1 MRHGSTEASIGT
13 NVQSPIHCSKGI
25 LSGTVFSTQMCSLP
39 DDTDDDDDS
48 MLIIVHFQSLY
59 CGLCLMCGLYQRPT
73 HLGGNLAAPGLVLA
87 GGGAGY
93 IWILRAIPC
102 LPPDPSG
109 NPQFGIFFPR
119 LRAQLGGERGRRG
132 ETVVQGCRTLGDWWG
147 WVLLLQISENTCL
160 KSAQFCVSIRL
171 LFLFVCVIFCLNN
184 HIVTMLR
191 VQWKDFLRR
200 YWIITNSDQ
209 PLADCLSD
217 ISLFGYKC
225 WLDPG
230 QAHCHWGPGLSALSW
245 SPDPLESVLFWDRGE
260 VFSPVRL
267 GSGGIRPSFI
277 RFFCFILRFWN
288 QIFTWKATRVSKNIL
303 DQFYAHL
310 FLSHSERRVLG
321 NIYLSFIQLKR
332 RCNLY
337 PSRPRQIFIK
347 VKFLLEFC

>member
-59 CGLCLMCGLYQRPT
+59 CGLCLICGLTPARHQRPT

-87 GGGAGY
+87 VLVPVISGY
-93 IWILRAIPC
+93 WALRAIPC

-119 LRAQLGGERGRRG
+119 LRAQLGGEGKLSSRASGHSEIDGAESSSKSR
-132 ETVVQGCRTLGDWWG
+132 VA
-147 WVLLLQISENTCL
+147 ENTCL

-191 VQWKDFLRR
+191 VQ
-200 YWIITNSDQ
+200 
-209 PLADCLSD
+209 
-217 ISLFGYKC
+217 
-225 WLDPG
+225 
-230 QAHCHWGPGLSALSW
+230 
-245 SPDPLESVLFWDRGE
+245 
-260 VFSPVRL
+260 
-267 GSGGIRPSFI
+267 
-277 RFFCFILRFWN
+277 
-288 QIFTWKATRVSKNIL
+288 
-303 DQFYAHL
+303 
-310 FLSHSERRVLG
+310 
-321 NIYLSFIQLKR
+321 
-332 RCNLY
+332 
-337 PSRPRQIFIK
+337 
-347 VKFLLEFC
+347 